1 MDSGTL
7 NKKIELIQWLSALED
22 KKLIDRLF
30 KFRMQEN
37 QDWWNNLSSG
47 ERESIERGIADSE
60 SGKLSNHAEV
70 KKRYGKL
77 L

>member
-37 QDWWNNLSSG
+37 QDWWNNLFSG
-47 ERESIERGIADSE
+47 EQESIERGIADSE
-60 SGKLSNHAEV
+60 SEKLSNHAEV
-70 KKRYGKL
+70 KKRYEKWL
-77 L
+77 